1 MIFGINT
8 TSDISKWLYV
18 ISRAVRRVKFETI
31 LKYHEWYLC
40 QILHTN
46 HAITHTHKKNIWGE
60 YFSWGEYFTCGYFKL
75 SWNTTALSRSNC
87 RNFSCSSI
95 HAQTILDKKN
105 DVIEIVVQFHC
116 FSSYR
121 NDLYRRNNYVSKQPV
136 SSTAFIQYRYL
147 HNFVKPS
154 VTAVVFRTITMQRL
168 ACSNWAG
175 WILHNTWRLSR
186 VRWRLVKTQNKDSFF
201 YCFKVGLVFTICD

>member
-1 MIFGINT
+1 MLLFVYT
-8 TSDISKWLYV
+8 TTRK
-18 ISRAVRRVKFETI
+18 RFEI
-31 LKYHEWYLC
+31 
-40 QILHTN
+40 
-46 HAITHTHKKNIWGE
+46 
-60 YFSWGEYFTCGYFKL
+60 FTCRYFKL

-95 HAQTILDKKN
+95 HAQTILDSHKKMMWSKLLCSFTAS
-105 DVIEIVVQFHC
+105 VRIETTCIDETTTYQNNRFHRLPS
-116 FSSYR
+116 FSM
-121 NDLYRRNNYVSKQPV
+121 
-136 SSTAFIQYRYL
+136 RYL

>member
-46 HAITHTHKKNIWGE
+46 HAITYTHKKNIWGE

-105 DVIEIVVQFHC
+105 DVTEIVVQFHASVRIETTC
-116 FSSYR
+116 IDETTMYQNNRFHRLPSFSM
-121 NDLYRRNNYVSKQPV
+121 
-136 SSTAFIQYRYL
+136 RYL